1 MRCGQCSAENKNNA
15 KFCVEC
21 GFALT
26 VACPRCEFTM
36 SSIEPF
42 CSECGYGVFQKC
54 RQCHQINRSE
64 NRFCITCGST
74 LKTICISCG
83 AQNPPASKFCGTC
96 AFVLTES
103 DPSVCRFCSFVN
115 QPGELFCCNCKR
127 QLLSDQEHHERALNE
142 AQAIAALA
150 QKHQHSGQQQFSSAS
165 PKPGGPEFVPWDGLT
180 DRRKARLE
188 RRAETHSKPSPQK
201 EAKISSALIEIIESP
216 PLQEKALSSD
226 VTTPPPLEQ
235 TLGWTPFDDLPDEE
249 FWVSPEADATQLLGP
264 HQRASKMKTTS
275 SSVASIEDE
284 NEDEN
289 ALLPEDLVGP
299 TYIESESSIITPH
312 EGEWREVSAD
322 PETIETF
329 YQDEAVDSTKIASAP
344 ERQDALKHD
353 PVWTPP
359 ENVIHPKHSGPPP
372 TLGEARLVETGDGV
386 EVLSDTSWHSQD
398 PLALNPVV
406 LDDPML
412 TEDFNPS
419 LLNLDELDRPLNET
433 ASLSAMG
440 LATFALASI
449 EISPTLAG
457 FQPSDPVGYQDFISR
472 LVRSLEQWVQ
482 SRGGVVES
490 THAQALF
497 ATFPNNASVT
507 DSALQALE
515 VALSLSAQHYDFEG
529 NLFALKTGVDM
540 ESAVNRNP
548 ISSTTERNI
557 AQTGQVVV
565 SEAVYQLTEARFSF
579 EPIGPLRVGNR
590 LVTFYQAKAPVG
602 GVAETAHQSQ
612 SLASQSPVSQSLQ
625 AQTPQ
630 IPPPPVG
637 PVSPMGL
644 EMPFT
649 PEPSV
654 SQTLQ
659 QATPSEPVS
668 WAELLYQPI
677 VPVYFR
683 EDVPRTQSLSYYQA
697 YEVLANSISQFLQ
710 TGTSSTGQ
718 LLSLS
723 AMEGLGKSYI
733 LEAIHSQVNQQP
745 QLAQNVFWMASSG
758 HRMTKRSEQP
768 LALWQDW
775 LQGALGLWYEAN
787 SLEQLTQVIDG
798 NLNFLYGENQVP
810 EGVRQMLQTLW
821 GVTPLEPIEVESSD
835 KMGWFESQL
844 EAFLIHLSQQKP
856 LVFVVDDIHLVDTPS
871 LQVLFNVL
879 SGDLLKGAVMMIWT
893 HPQTI
898 YPSDELADFMKQLPY
913 SEMVIQEL
921 TPTEAHNFL
930 KEGPLFGGYETV
942 PAQLL
947 DRLVLQSKGV
957 PQYLLETLRLLHH
970 QGVLTYQQDSANPAQ
985 GGRLTL
991 NQTYSG
997 ALQDVMMPATVSEVM
1012 AQRFGFLSENARRCA
1027 QMAAV
1032 IGEKFPV
1039 ELLQDCLPDLPD
1051 ALCQDA
1057 IKELFDQGWIM
1068 PEGQTSGRFVHG
1080 LAWQAVYEQ
1089 TLSSE
1094 KRIHLHCLV
1103 GEYLQELA
1111 QPGKNFAVNP
1121 AVLSHHSEQ
1130 GQLLNRAFHY
1140 WNMTGV
1146 KSAQLGDALGTSM
1159 SLAKALSL
1167 LPLVDDPHT
1176 EEWALQIRDNLA
1188 ILSLKENPEESIKL
1202 LEGTARFYFQKQNH
1216 PKMVETL
1223 GVLANCH
1230 ENLGQF
1236 FEAMEAVEMALS
1248 VVPKQQYPLEYASLI
1263 TSQMDYLYHL
1273 GKCQK
1278 AQTLYFEELEPLE
1291 EQYHFDNE
1299 PSYQNGLI
1307 TARLVMAKTA
1317 ALRCQWDA
1325 NALMA
1330 QKFLEHAET
1339 LSQKHQLMDRFIE
1352 TQLDRAYIA
1361 LLSGQYGACQQYL
1374 QGLLDQI
1381 EASDSQDKHLSR
1393 WSFIA
1398 LKYYVE
1404 HGDWQNAYKLVENTI
1419 VQAEKG
1425 RDYLSYLQ
1433 ALAIK
1438 GRINW
1443 AMGNP
1448 DEGRQLFEQAIGL
1461 SSQFRFGTCALLG
1474 WRFLAELEASQGKFD
1489 QALSLVVR
1497 ALDVA
1502 TMPDMDVTYE
1512 SILLSNL
1519 QADYLIRQ
1527 GKTKEAASLLE
1538 PLWEKAQATGYPN
1551 LIAETAFQLGMLY
1564 RVMAQGVTTE
1574 EVINSHTA
1582 NSQTFL
1588 NQSLQLWQQLGNE
1601 FQARKV
1607 EVVLKPS

>member
-1 MRCGQCSAENKNNA
+1 MRCGQCNAENKDDA
-15 KFCVEC
+15 KFCVGC

-26 VACPRCEFTM
+26 VSCPRCEATM
-36 SSIEPF
+36 SSVDPF
-42 CSECGYGVFQKC
+42 CSDCGYEVFQKC
-54 RQCHQINRSE
+54 RHCHQLNHSD
-64 NRFCITCGST
+64 NRFCISCGST

-83 AQNPPASKFCGTC
+83 AQNPPGSKFCGTC
-96 AFVLTES
+96 AFVLTEP

-115 QPGELFCCNCKR
+115 QPGELFCGNCKR

-142 AQAIAALA
+142 AKAIEALA
-150 QKHQHSGQQQFSSAS
+150 QKHHQHKQHAS
-165 PKPGGPEFVPWDGLT
+165 EFVPWDGLT
-180 DRRKARLE
+180 DRRQARLE
-188 RRAETHSKPSPQK
+188 RRNVSQSGQSPQK
-201 EAKISSALIEIIESP
+201 EFRVSSALIEIIESP
-216 PLQEKALSSD
+216 LPQQGKIAD
-226 VTTPPPLEQ
+226 KGVMTTPPFTE

-249 FWVSPEADATQLLGP
+249 FWVSPETDETQLLNP
-264 HQRASKMKTTS
+264 HQRAAKLSPKKTSERHAEVKVEEET
-275 SSVASIEDE
+275 ED
-284 NEDEN
+284 N
-289 ALLPEDLVGP
+289 ALHPDDLVGP
-299 TYIESESSIITPH
+299 IYIEKESSIITPH
-312 EGEWREVSAD
+312 EGEWRDVSAD

-329 YQDEAVDSTKIASAP
+329 YHDEVTPLTQDALQDRKAAVWSAP
-344 ERQDALKHD
+344 E
-353 PVWTPP
+353 
-359 ENVIHPKHSGPPP
+359 NVTHPKHTGPPP

-386 EVLSDTSWHSQD
+386 EVLSDDSWQSQD
-398 PLALNPVV
+398 PLALSPLS

-412 TEDFNPS
+412 ADPNQG
-419 LLNLDELDRPLNET
+419 LLNLDDLDRSVT
-433 ASLSAMG
+433 QTSSLSAMG

-449 EISPTLAG
+449 EIAPTSAG

-472 LVRSLEQWVQ
+472 LVHSLGQWVQ
-482 SRGGVVES
+482 SRGGIVES

-497 ATFPNNASVT
+497 ATFSNNNTVT

-515 VALSLSAQHYDFEG
+515 VTLSLSGQHYDFEG
-529 NLFALKTGVDM
+529 NLFALKVGVDM

-557 AQTGQVVV
+557 AQAGQVVV
-565 SEAVYQLTEARFSF
+565 SEAVYQLAQSRFAF
-579 EPIGPLRVGNR
+579 ESIGPLRVGNR
-590 LVTFYQAKAPVG
+590 LVTFYQVKAPVG
-602 GVAETAHQSQ
+602 GVSETVLNGQDYPPQTTA
-612 SLASQSPVSQSLQ
+612 LGQ
-625 AQTPQ
+625 APT
-630 IPPPPVG
+630 
-637 PVSPMGL
+637 
-644 EMPFT
+644 
-649 PEPSV
+649 
-654 SQTLQ
+654 Q
-659 QATPSEPVS
+659 QAPADQAAHGAPIS
-668 WAELLYQPI
+668 WSELLYQPI
-677 VPVYFR
+677 VPVYFK
-683 EDVPRTQSLSYYQA
+683 EDVPRTQAFSYYQA
-697 YEVLANSISQFLQ
+697 YEALANAISQFLQ
-710 TGTSSTGQ
+710 AGTQAKGQ
-718 LLSLS
+718 LLSIS
-723 AMEGLGKSYI
+723 AVEGLGKSYI
-733 LEAIHSQVNQQP
+733 LEAIHAQVNQQP
-745 QLAQNVFWMASSG
+745 QLAQNVFWMASAG
-758 HRMTKRSEQP
+758 NRATKRSEQP
-768 LALWQDW
+768 LSLWQDW

-821 GVTPLEPIEVESSD
+821 GLTPLEPIEVESSE

-844 EAFLIHLSQQKP
+844 EAFLIHLASQKP
-856 LVFVVDDIHLVDTPS
+856 LVFIVDDIHQVDTPS
-871 LQVLFNVL
+871 LQVLFDVL

-893 HPQTI
+893 HPPTL
-898 YPSDELADFMKQLPY
+898 YPGDELADFMKQLPY

-921 TPTEAHNFL
+921 TPTEASNFL
-930 KEGPLFGGYETV
+930 KEGPLFGGYDTL
-942 PAQLL
+942 PPQLL
-947 DRLVLQSKGV
+947 ERLVLQSKGV
-957 PQYLLETLRLLHH
+957 PQYLLETLRLFHH
-970 QGVLTYQQDSANPAQ
+970 QGVLTYQQDPASPAQ
-985 GGRLTL
+985 EGGRLTL
-991 NQTYSG
+991 NQNYSG
-997 ALQDVMMPATVSEVM
+997 ALQDVAMPTTISEVM
-1012 AQRFGFLSENARRCA
+1012 AQRFGFLSENARRAA

-1057 IKELFDQGWIM
+1057 IKELFDQGWIV
-1068 PEGQTSGRFVHG
+1068 PEGQTSGRFIHG

-1089 TLSSE
+1089 TLSPE

-1121 AVLSHHSEQ
+1121 AGLSYHSEQ

-1146 KSAQLGDALGTSM
+1146 KSAQLGDSLGTAM

-1167 LPLVDDPHT
+1167 LPHVDDPHAQ
-1176 EEWALQIRDNLA
+1176 EWALQIRDNLA
-1188 ILSLKENPEESIKL
+1188 ILSLKDHPEEAIKL
-1202 LEGTARFYFQKQNH
+1202 LEGTARFYFQQENH

-1223 GVLANCH
+1223 GMLANCH

-1248 VVPKQQYPLEYASLI
+1248 VVSKQQYPLEYASLI

-1291 EQYHFDNE
+1291 QQYHFDNE

-1307 TARLVMAKTA
+1307 TARLVMAKSA
-1317 ALRCQWDA
+1317 ALRCQWDGQTP
-1325 NALMA
+1325 MA

-1339 LSQKHQLMDRFIE
+1339 LCQQHQLMDRFIE
-1352 TQLDRAYIA
+1352 TQLDRADIA
-1361 LLSGQYGACQQYL
+1361 LMSGQYGACQQYL
-1374 QGLLDQI
+1374 QGMLDQI
-1381 EASDSQDKHLSR
+1381 EANGSQDRHLAR

-1404 HGDWQNAYKLVENTI
+1404 HGDWQNAYKLVDKTI
-1419 VQAEKG
+1419 AQAEKS

-1433 ALAIK
+1433 ALAMK

-1502 TMPDMDVTYE
+1502 TMPDMDVTVE

-1519 QADYLIRQ
+1519 QSAYLIRQ
-1527 GKTKEAASLLE
+1527 GNLKEAAGLLE
-1538 PLWEKAQATGYPN
+1538 PLWEKAQASGYPN
-1551 LIAETAFQLGMLY
+1551 LVAETAFQLGMLY

-1574 EVINSHTA
+1574 EVINSHTE
-1582 NSQTFL
+1582 NSLAFF

-1607 EVVLKPS
+1607 DVILKPS